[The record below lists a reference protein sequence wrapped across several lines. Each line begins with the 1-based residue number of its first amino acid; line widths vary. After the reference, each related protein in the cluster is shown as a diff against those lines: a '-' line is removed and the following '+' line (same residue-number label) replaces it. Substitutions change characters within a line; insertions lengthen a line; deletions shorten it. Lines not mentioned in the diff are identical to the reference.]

1 MVYVARRQTHPRQA
15 QSKKQLKGNE
25 MIFPLKDGTEWELTP
40 DLYALFDQHYPHIDI
55 DAELKKMCTWLTFND
70 SRRKTARGMKK
81 AINHWL
87 GNDSI
92 PKAQRKPVSDKAK
105 QYDSQCGPWLRGASL
120 QELSNSD
127 RFKQMLKV
135 PGFRA
140 WAENENVFVKGM
152 K

>member
-25 MIFPLKDGTEWELTP
+25 MIFPLKDGTEWELTEDKYKLVNDRFP
-40 DLYALFDQHYPHIDI
+40 LIDI
-55 DAELKKMCTWLTFND
+55 DAELDKFKTWLLFNE
-70 SRRKTARGMKK
+70 SRQKTARGMMR
-81 AINHWL
+81 AIGHWMS
-87 GNDSI
+87 NDSI

-140 WAENENVFVKGM
+140 WAEKENVFVKGM

>member
-1 MVYVARRQTHPRQA
+1 
-15 QSKKQLKGNE
+15 
-25 MIFPLKDGTEWELTP
+25 MIFPLKDGTEWELTEARYKLVNDRFP
-40 DLYALFDQHYPHIDI
+40 LIDVDI
-55 DAELKKMCTWLTFND
+55 ELDKFKTWLLFNE
-70 SRRKTARGMKK
+70 SRQKTARGMMR
-81 AINHWL
+81 AIGHWMS
-87 GNDSI
+87 NDSI

-140 WAENENVFVKGM
+140 WAEDVNSLVKEVL
-152 K
+152 